1 VPFYPERPRKPTFA
15 DLLRSFAVEEDL
27 FTPQEVQALCDR
39 HGLRFGDGP
48 DDVWN
53 PVLTLWAFLWQA
65 VSTSKSCAAAVARAL
80 VWRLALGLAPCS
92 ANPGAYC
99 KARQKLPEAFLER
112 FALDL
117 GARIEERAPQSWL
130 WRGRRVKVVDGC
142 TVTAPDTPANQ
153 AEYPQ
158 RDGIPKGAG
167 FPLVRLV
174 VLFGLATGACTDA
187 RTGPYSGKG
196 SGETT
201 LARSLLESLA
211 PGEVLLGDRIFATYW
226 ILAWLLARQCDGVF
240 RLHAHRTREGGT
252 RASRLERRL
261 GNSDN
266 LLVWRKPRRPEWM
279 DEETFAAMPAELRV
293 RVLWRRIEVPGF
305 RTQEVTLVTTLTD
318 EAACPAEEL
327 FGLYRRRWQAE
338 LDLRS
343 LKQTM
348 KMEHLSCL
356 SPSML
361 RKELW
366 AHLIGYNLTRAAQA
380 KAAQQKGVEPWRL
393 SFAGA
398 RDLVSE
404 MREHLTWSAQAHRA
418 VVLAALWLAVGQRA
432 VQDRPNRVEPR
443 RVKRGPKA
451 YLRLREPRAQARQ
464 RAIEQAAQTSHSG

>member
-1 VPFYPERPRKPTFA
+1 VPFYPDQPRKPTFA
-15 DLLRSFAVEEDL
+15 DLLRSFAADHL
-27 FTPQEVQALCDR
+27 FAPDEVQALYDR
-39 HGLRFGDGP
+39 HGLRFGDGK
-48 DDVWN
+48 DDVWD
-53 PVLTLWAFLWQA
+53 PALTTWAFLWQA
-65 VSTSKSCAAAVARAL
+65 VSASKSCACAVARAL

-99 KARQKLPEAFLER
+99 KARQKLPEPFLR
-112 FALDL
+112 HFALDL
-117 GARIEERAPQSWL
+117 GARVEAAAPEAWL
-130 WRGRRVKVVDGC
+130 WRGRTVKVVDGC
-142 TVTAPDTPANQ
+142 TVTAPDTAANQ

-158 RDGIPKGAG
+158 RDHIPAGAG

-174 VLFGLATGACTDA
+174 ALFGLATGACTDA

-226 ILAWLLARQCDGVF
+226 VLAWLLARNCDGAF

-252 RASRLERRL
+252 CSSRLSRRL
-261 GNSDN
+261 GTADN
-266 LLVWRKPRRPEWM
+266 LLVWRKPRRPQWM
-279 DEETFAAMPAELRV
+279 DEETFAAMPPELSV
-293 RVLWRRIEVPGF
+293 RVLWRRVEAPGF
-305 RTQEVTLVTTLTD
+305 RTQEVTLVTTMTD
-318 EAACPAEEL
+318 EAECPADEL
-327 FGLYRRRWQAE
+327 FSLYRRRWQAE

-380 KAAQQKGVEPWRL
+380 KAAQQKGVAPWRL

-398 RDLVSE
+398 RDLVRE
-404 MREHLTWSAQAHRA
+404 MREHLTWSSGAHRA
-418 VVLAALWLAVGQRA
+418 GLLLALWVAVGQRA
-432 VQDRPNRVEPR
+432 VADRPNRVEPR

-464 RAIEQAAQTSHSG
+464 RAIEQAAQASHGG